1 MSDLN
6 EPSCG
11 TTSTRSNATT
21 TGDWTVT
28 PSGQSVAQYLT
39 ADLAGPGVNS
49 NSASVTFLPD
59 IKQAGNYTVTVF
71 TPGCKQDN
79 SCGQRGEA
87 NLTGI
92 FTQTQADSPKQST
105 IFQTN
110 EFDKYDQ
117 IYTGSVDA
125 SSDSFRPSIILS
137 PLEDQN
143 SSIRLTALRVR
154 FELLDPSSIGLNGL
168 YEYDPSNATAQTDF
182 KSSKIDSIGITLDQG
197 ADVRSLASINDITFV
212 GGNFSSRNA
221 SNILSIGSN
230 NDTVVLPGGGLN
242 GAVAAMTLFGNI
254 LYVGGNFSNTNTTD
268 TPGLQNVAQFDTG
281 TNTWSGLGNGV
292 NGPITSI
299 VQLSVN
305 VTQGVP
311 EQCITVNGQFTQV
324 LATDSSPAFSASGL
338 AVWVPS
344 RNAWLKDLGVQTQAI
359 SGQLTFAINM
369 TGSTPLMSGTVSSQG
384 FALSDSAELTAVSG
398 VPSLVS
404 SGLIVQPDPSTSNFQ
419 KRADNANKANVTGVV
434 TGLIDTT
441 GGRNLTIFG
450 GHFVAQGSNNAN
462 VSNLAIINNN
472 ANNQVTGLSS
482 GIDTNSTFM
491 SLSTNGDILYAG
503 GVVTGNA
510 NGSPINGLVVWD
522 MAKSAFNDTLPP
534 ALIGTTVSVNAINT
548 QPKTANL
555 YVAGIF
561 DSAGQLGCPSICV
574 FSGGQWSRPGQSP
587 PGGNITG
594 MLWQSDTT
602 LLVVGSNLTVNNQQT
617 SVATFNADPTSPSWS
632 IPSGAQNIP
641 GPITALSP
649 ASSDNSAYWVAGQDN
664 SGKPFLIH
672 YSNGNFQAAP
682 ALGSNSYTRGLS
694 VLSLSDDQ
702 QHASND
708 FIDPSLTLLITGN
721 LNLPDVGNCSGVLFD
736 GTNYTAFL
744 LSNEGSQPGSLGQVV
759 TEQSQSFNTGAS
771 SMPVG
776 FVVLIALAIALGI
789 IFLLIALGL
798 LIERRRRRAEGY
810 RPAPQNYFE
819 KTANMGRIP
828 PERLF
833 GNLNAPTAP
842 RV

>member
-1 MSDLN
+1 M
-6 EPSCG
+6 
-11 TTSTRSNATT
+11 
-21 TGDWTVT
+21 T

-39 ADLAGPGVNS
+39 ADLNGPGVNS

-59 IKQAGNYTVTVF
+59 IKQAGNYTVTVY
-71 TPGCKQDN
+71 TPGCQQDG
-79 SCGQRGEA
+79 SCGQRGQA
-87 NLTGI
+87 NITGI
-92 FTQTQADSPKQST
+92 FTATQAASPKQST

-110 EFDKYDQ
+110 DFDKYDQ

-125 SSDSFRPSIILS
+125 STDSFRPSIILS
-137 PLEDQN
+137 PLDDQN
-143 SSIRLTALRVR
+143 SSITLTALRVR
-154 FELLDPSSIGLNGL
+154 FELLDPSSMGLNGL
-168 YEYDPSNATAQTDF
+168 YEYDPSNLTAQTDF
-182 KSSKIDSIGITLDQG
+182 KTSKIDSIGITLDQG
-197 ADVRSLASINDITFV
+197 ADVRSLASINETTFV
-212 GGNFSSRNA
+212 GGNFSSQNA
-221 SNILSIGSN
+221 SNILSIGATN
-230 NDTVVLPGGGLN
+230 ETVTLPGGGLN
-242 GAVAAMTLFGNI
+242 GAVAAMTFFGNI

-268 TPGLQNVAQFDTG
+268 TPGLQNVAQFDAG

-292 NGPITSI
+292 DGPITSI

-311 EQCITVNGQFTQV
+311 EQCITINGQFTQV
-324 LATDSSPAFSASGL
+324 LGTDSHPAFSVSGL
-338 AVWVPS
+338 AVWVPG

-369 TGSTPLMSGTVSSQG
+369 TDSTPLMSGTVSSQG
-384 FALSDSAELTAVSG
+384 FALSDSAELSAVSG
-398 VPSLVS
+398 VLSLTS

-419 KRADNANKANVTGVV
+419 KRADDANTANSTGVV

-462 VSNLAIINNN
+462 ISNLAIVND

-482 GIDTNSTFM
+482 GIDTNSTFL

-510 NGSPINGLVVWD
+510 NGTPINGLVVWN

-534 ALIGTTVSVNAINT
+534 ALKGTTVSVNAINT
-548 QPKTANL
+548 QPNTANL

-561 DSAGQLGCPSICV
+561 DSADQLSCASVCV
-574 FSGGQWSRPGQSP
+574 FTGGQWSRPGQNP
-587 PGGNITG
+587 PGGNVTA
-594 MLWQSDTT
+594 MLWQGGST

-617 SVATFNADPTSPSWS
+617 SIATYNADPTSQIWS
-632 IPSGAQNIP
+632 IPSGANNIP

-649 ASSDNSAYWVAGQDN
+649 ASSDNSAYWIAGQDKN
-664 SGKPFLIH
+664 GNPFLMH

-682 ALGSNSYTRGLS
+682 ALGPNSYTRGLS
-694 VLSLSDDQ
+694 VLSLSQ

-708 FIDPSLTLLITGN
+708 FIDPSLTLLVTGN
-721 LNLPDVGNCSGVLFD
+721 LNLPGVGNCSGVLFD
-736 GTNYTAFL
+736 GTNYTGFL
-744 LSNEGSQPGSLGQVV
+744 LSNEGSQPGSLSQVI
-759 TEQSQSFNTGAS
+759 TEQSQSFNTSAS
-771 SMPVG
+771 QLAVG

-833 GNLNAPTAP
+833 GNLSTPTAP